1 MEGDKVPSSE
11 PSPAK
16 KKSLTT
22 EDFTIKHRL
31 GKGAYG
37 DVFLVVKNSDRKLYA
52 LKQIHKRKLEREQKE
67 YQAMVEKELLSYMK
81 HPGIVKLRY
90 SFQDKQ
96 SLYFVLEY
104 CEGGDFINFIKNNIG
119 KLTEEAKIFYI
130 GEIVNLLEYIHKS
143 GVTHRDLKVHTVFFS
158 LKI

>member
-1 MEGDKVPSSE
+1 MEGDKVG
-11 PSPAK
+11 SPQPTSAK
-16 KKSLTT
+16 KKSLST

-37 DVFLVVKNSDRKLYA
+37 DVFLVVKNSDKKEYA
-52 LKQIHKRKLEREQKE
+52 LKQIQKRKLEREQKE
-67 YQAMVEKELLSYMK
+67 YQAMVEKELLSNMK

-104 CEGGDFINFIKNNIG
+104 C
-119 KLTEEAKIFYI
+119 
-130 GEIVNLLEYIHKS
+130 
-143 GVTHRDLKVHTVFFS
+143 
-158 LKI
+158 